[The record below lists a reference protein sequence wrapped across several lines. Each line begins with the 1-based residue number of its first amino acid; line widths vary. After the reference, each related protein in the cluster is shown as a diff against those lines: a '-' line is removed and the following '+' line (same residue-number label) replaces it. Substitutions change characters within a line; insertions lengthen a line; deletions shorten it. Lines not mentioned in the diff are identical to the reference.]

1 MAPHFLHLVSPFF
14 YLSAICLASSSARS
28 RIPAVIVFGDSTV
41 DTGNNNGIRT
51 TLKSDFL
58 PYGRDFITGKPTGR
72 FCNGRLATDF
82 IAEGLGLGPEVP
94 AFLDPTR
101 TIKDFATAVCFASAG
116 TGLDNATSDVLNV
129 LPLWKELQYFKQY
142 HRHLRQYLGAAAAHR
157 TISEALYIL
166 SIGTNDF
173 LENYFLLVTGR
184 YRQFTVGQYQDFLVS
199 LTANFITEIYRLG
212 ARKIML
218 TGLSPIGCLPLERT
232 ANLLGAG
239 ECNDEYNEVALGHN
253 AKVEAMVAE
262 MRAALPG
269 LWLKVD
275 RIYDVI
281 LAMIQNPAQYGFE
294 NVGEGCC
301 ATGKFELGYLCNK
314 YNLYTCA
321 DADKYVFW
329 DSFHPTQR
337 VNRLL
342 ADHSLRVTLTD
353 LLE

>member
-14 YLSAICLASSSARS
+14 YLSAICLASSARS

-41 DTGNNNGIRT
+41 DTGNNNGIKT

-129 LPLWKELQYFKQY
+129 LPLWRELQYFKQY
-142 HRHLRQYLGAAAAHR
+142 HRHLLQYLGVAAAHR
-157 TISEALYIL
+157 TITEALYIL

-212 ARKIML
+212 ARKVML

-232 ANLLGAG
+232 ANLFGMG
-239 ECNDEYNEVALGHN
+239 ECNDEYNEVALEHN
-253 AKVEAMVAE
+253 AKVEAMVAQ

-281 LAMIQNPAQYGFE
+281 LGMIQNPAQYGFE

-301 ATGKFELGYLCNK
+301 ATGKFELGYLCNQ
-314 YNLYTCA
+314 YNLHTCA
-321 DADKYVFW
+321 NADKYVFW

-342 ADHSLRVTLTD
+342 ADHSLRITLKD